1 MGTSRRSSVAVTTR
15 RRDRTLETIMRV
27 VVPACGRGERFKRE
41 GYETIKPKI
50 PIAGEPMIDAVVRA
64 LSLDASDECVVVTN
78 FDDAMDSD
86 RFGVVRL
93 PRATVGATETVA
105 LALEDASLTPN
116 TSRSCWWIATLFI
129 AATSCVSLRRSSLVR
144 RFARRCSVS
153 RNQRKSGG
161 ERPSIRTSSLPGT
174 AVEWRA
180 SRR

>member
-1 MGTSRRSSVAVTTR
+1 
-15 RRDRTLETIMRV
+15 MRV
-27 VVPACGRGERFKRE
+27 VVPACGRGERFKKE

-86 RFGVVRL
+86 RFKHVRL

-116 TSRSCWWIATLFI
+116 TSSLLLVDCDAIYHCDVVRKFKALESRPEVR
-129 AATSCVSLRRSSLVR
+129 AAVLCFCLLYTS
-144 RFARRCSVS
+144 
-153 RNQRKSGG
+153 
-161 ERPSIRTSSLPGT
+161 PSPRDPL
-174 AVEWRA
+174 
-180 SRR
+180 